1 MTTPATPGLRR
12 RVALLSLAQGFLQ
25 AFRLALALAL
35 LGAIGIVLVGVA
47 PTAFGFET
55 FSVYSGSMEPAIKVG
70 SLAVIKGMPSTQ
82 FRPGD
87 VITYRTPN
95 QPDVV
100 ITHRIVS
107 IVQTED
113 GRRQYRTKG
122 DANQTEDIVFID
134 PGAVLGK
141 VQYSVPYA
149 GYVVEFSKGVTGRL
163 LLLVLPA
170 VLLLIDFLR
179 GRVTQRSREARAD
192 LAVVE
197 PQEARAA
204 SADQIELLLSRGRQ
218 ALEAGHLQLAQR
230 AAEGIIAVD
239 PRNEDAWILKSRA
252 LSSFA
257 EQEQLLRAALVLD
270 PSAAR
275 IREELDALTMAL
287 GSAADAPHTGVAA
300 SRSSPADDPDKGA
313 DVRQR

>member
-1 MTTPATPGLRR
+1 MTTPTTPGLRR
-12 RVALLSLAQGFLQ
+12 RVALLTVTQGVLQ
-25 AFRLALALAL
+25 TFRLALAVAL

-47 PTAFGFET
+47 PTAFGYET
-55 FSVYSGSMEPAIKVG
+55 FSVYSGSMEPAIRVG
-70 SLAVIKGMPSTQ
+70 SLAVVKGMPSTQ

-95 QPDVV
+95 QADVV

-204 SADQIELLLSRGRQ
+204 SADQIGLLLSRGRQ

-252 LSSFA
+252 LSSFG

-270 PSAAR
+270 PSASR
-275 IREELDALTMAL
+275 IRAELDALTMAM
-287 GSAADAPHTGVAA
+287 GSVGGATGAGVAA
-300 SRSSPADDPDKGA
+300 GPAARADDPDKGA
-313 DVRQR
+313 NVRER